1 MKNMVNKHQNTVNEL
16 RARLNKGGKVSGAEV
31 WMAFCL
37 LGLYL
42 LIICSYIGNIVQLVI
57 ASKAGITITLL
68 IVLKIVGI
76 IVPPLGILLGFLGFF
91 GF

>member
-1 MKNMVNKHQNTVNEL
+1 MKNMVNKHKTAVDDL
-16 RARLNKGGKVSGAEV
+16 RARLNKGSKISGAEV

-37 LGLYL
+37 LGFYL

-68 IVLKIVGI
+68 IILKIVGI
-76 IVPPLGILLGFLGFF
+76 FIPPLGIVLGFLGFF